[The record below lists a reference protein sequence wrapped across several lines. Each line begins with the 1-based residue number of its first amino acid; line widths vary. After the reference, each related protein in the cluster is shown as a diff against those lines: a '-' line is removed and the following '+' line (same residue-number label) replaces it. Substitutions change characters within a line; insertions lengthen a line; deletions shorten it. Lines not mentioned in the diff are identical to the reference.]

1 MADNSEINISQSL
14 MKELTDY
21 RLGKSC
27 GLVFVEKYLNKNF
40 ELFKPSPVMA
50 LGNFFEFLCIGAN
63 TKTGA
68 IPQAEKTGK
77 GELTAPYKRMETQS
91 ENFKNFIAYHG
102 IEITSVQE
110 KWIVDGLEGTLDFI
124 GLPTRDIKNKA
135 GEVLIKKGQ
144 KFICDIKASGLLDE
158 SSRFNDFSWNLD
170 TLSSKE
176 RLILQPIHYKF
187 LSKLKYGVEYPFMFL
202 IFSNTNDYDYRSI
215 IFNTTE
221 EDMEL
226 HKTFIATTA
235 KWLKYF
241 LKKGFEAKPDY
252 LRCMDCPLKVNCKSY
267 MAIPE
272 ITVFEL
278 NTNAIE
284 K

>member
-14 MKELTDY
+14 MKELNDY

-27 GLVFVEKYLNKNF
+27 GLVFVEKYINKRF
-40 ELFKPSPVMA
+40 DLFPSSAVME

-68 IPQAEKTGK
+68 TPKPEKTK
-77 GELTAPYKRMETQS
+77 SGELTTAYKRMETQA
-91 ENFKNFIAYHG
+91 ENFKNFISYHG
-102 IEITSVQE
+102 IEITHVQE
-110 KWIVDGLEGTLDFI
+110 KWIIDGLEGTVDFI
-124 GLPTRDIKNKA
+124 GLATRDIKDPEGN
-135 GEVLIKKGQ
+135 VLIEKGEE
-144 KFICDIKASGLLDE
+144 FIVDLKASGLISDKWSE
-158 SSRFNDFSWNLD
+158 YSWNID
-170 TLSSKE
+170 TLSTKE

-187 LSKLKYGVEYPFMFL
+187 LSKLKFGKEYKFMFL
-202 IFSNTNDYDYRSI
+202 IFSTTNDYEYKSI
-215 IFNTTE
+215 LFNVSE

-226 HKTFIATTA
+226 HKTFIGTTA
-235 KWLKYF
+235 AWLKHY
-241 LKKGFEAKPDY
+241 LKKGFKAVPEY
-252 LRCMDCPLKVNCKSY
+252 LRCMDCPLKVGCKHF
-267 MAIPE
+267 MGVPE